1 MDLWD
6 YGLTPQEFMA
16 AHYLQSVAGRASG
29 REIAE
34 RLEVSRRT
42 GERVLSSLSEK
53 GIISRVGNG
62 RYALLWLTQKAS
74 PMTQIASPVTVSNLV
89 SSNTTTSRTQVGM
102 SNDIPTSAARAPEGD
117 HIEKR
122 FPVADDLEPGRL
134 KPKPEKSTRKTP
146 FKMPDKYHRLTQPR
160 EEWGVPHVVKEF
172 HIRYQHAFPESI
184 YVVEGKSLSVM
195 LNWSKSAHGITVP
208 QMLTALDQFFTHHA
222 HKVGDD
228 ESPTRAF
235 LGYFKRYI
243 QEQPGYREVDF
254 DPDNATTQGDEY
266 E

>member
-6 YGLTPQEFMA
+6 YGLSPQEFMA
-16 AHYLQSVAGRASG
+16 AHYLAQVSGRASG
-29 REIAE
+29 AEIAT
-34 RLEVSRRT
+34 RLGVSDRT
-42 GERVLSSLSEK
+42 GERVLLSLADK
-53 GIISRVGNG
+53 GLIQRLSRG
-62 RYALLWLTQKAS
+62 RYGLLWMALDPS
-74 PMTQIASPVTVSNLV
+74 PMTVEPSPVTVSNLV
-89 SSNTTTSRTQVGM
+89 SSTTTTSSTQVGM
-102 SNDIPTSAARAPEGD
+102 SNDIPTSAARPREGE

-134 KPKPEKSTRKTP
+134 KPKPQKSKRKTP
-146 FKMPDKYHRLTQPR
+146 FNMPDKYHRFTQPR
-160 EEWGVPHVVKEF
+160 EEWDVPHVVKEF
-172 HIRYQHAFPESI
+172 GIRYQHAFPESI
-184 YVVEGKSLSVM
+184 YLVEGKSLSVM
-195 LNWSKSAHGITVP
+195 LNWSRSAHGITVP

-222 HKVGDD
+222 QKVGDD

>member
-1 MDLWD
+1 MDLWE
-6 YGLTPQEFMA
+6 LTPQEFMA
-16 AHYLQSVAGRASG
+16 AHYLEKVGGRASG

-42 GERVLSSLSEK
+42 GERVLSALSDK
-53 GIISRVGNG
+53 GLISRTGNA

-74 PMTQIASPVTVSNLV
+74 PMTQIASPVSQTNLV
-89 SSNTTTSRTQVGM
+89 SSSTTSSNQVGM

-122 FPVADDLEPGRL
+122 FPMADDLEPGRL
-134 KPKPEKSTRKTP
+134 KPVKAKSARATP

-172 HIRYQHAFPESI
+172 NIRYLHAFPNSI
-184 YVVEGKSLSVM
+184 YAVEGKSLSVM
-195 LNWSKSAHGITVP
+195 LNWSQSTYKITVP

-222 HKVGDD
+222 HKVGED

-243 QEQPGYREVDF
+243 REQPNYREVDA
-254 DPDNATTQGDEY
+254 DNASLEGDEY
-266 E
+266 A

>member
-1 MDLWD
+1 MDLWH
-6 YGLTPQEFMA
+6 YGLSPQEFMA
-16 AHYLQSVAGRASG
+16 AHYLQRVSGRASG
-29 REIAE
+29 REVADHLGISE
-34 RLEVSRRT
+34 RGGR
-42 GERVLSSLSEK
+42 RVLTSLVEK
-53 GIISRVGNG
+53 GLIQRVRHG
-62 RYALLWLTQKAS
+62 RFALLWLAETR
-74 PMTQIASPVTVSNLV
+74 PLV
-89 SSNTTTSRTQVGM
+89 AESRPWVAETKVLSSSRSTTSTQVGM
-102 SNDIPTSAARAPEGD
+102 SNDIPTSASRPLEGE

-122 FPVADDLEPGRL
+122 FPLADDLEPGRL
-134 KPKPEKSTRKTP
+134 KPKPEKSSRKTP
-146 FKMPDKYHRLTQPR
+146 FKMPDKYHRITQPR

-195 LNWSKSAHGITVP
+195 LNWSQSAHGITVP

-243 QEQPGYREVDF
+243 QEQPGYREVEF

>member
-6 YGLTPQEFMA
+6 YGLSPQEFMA
-16 AHYLQSVAGRASG
+16 AHYLQRVSGRASG
-29 REIAE
+29 RDVAAHLSISE
-34 RLEVSRRT
+34 RGGR
-42 GERVLSSLSEK
+42 RVLTALAEK
-53 GIISRVGNG
+53 GLIQRVRHG
-62 RYALLWLTQKAS
+62 RFALLWLAETRPLVAES
-74 PMTQIASPVTVSNLV
+74 RPRVTESNLV
-89 SSNTTTSRTQVGM
+89 SSSRTTTSTQVGM
-102 SNDIPTSAARAPEGD
+102 SNDIPTSAARPREGE

-134 KPKPEKSTRKTP
+134 KPKPEKSKRKAP
-146 FKMPDKYHRLTQPR
+146 FKMPDKYHRFTQPR

-172 HIRYQHAFPESI
+172 GIRYQHAFPESI
-184 YVVEGKSLSVM
+184 YLVEGKSLSVM
-195 LNWSKSAHGITVP
+195 LNWAKSAHGITVP
-208 QMLTALDQFFTHHA
+208 QMLTAMDQFFTHHA
-222 HKVGDD
+222 QKVGDD
-228 ESPTRAF
+228 GSPTRAF